1 MVIVSPLL
9 KTISKFGIF
18 QVNASCAGTGGN
30 PQFVSVS
37 LPANTVI
44 TNTSTGAGLLQ
55 GSQGQTITLSSLP
68 QSAIVSSSGMNSSL
82 YNKRS
87 KSYILQS
94 IGMAVQKRNFGIFFY
109 LSTNFI
115 SAPSSIV
122 AVQIECS
129 LLKFNQQDLNLL
141 NK

>member
-1 MVIVSPLL
+1 MPPLL
-9 KTISKFGIF
+9 KTVLKFVIF

-68 QSAIVSSSGMNSSL
+68 QSAIVSSSGMKPSL

-87 KSYILQS
+87 TSYILQS
-94 IGMAVQKRNFGIFFY
+94 IGMAVQKRNYGIFIC
-109 LSTNFI
+109 LSTDLI
-115 SAPSSIV
+115 SA
-122 AVQIECS
+122 A
-129 LLKFNQQDLNLL
+129 
-141 NK
+141 

>member
-1 MVIVSPLL
+1 MVIVPCLL
-9 KTISKFGIF
+9 KTVSKYGIF

-68 QSAIVSSSGMNSSL
+68 QSAIVSSSGTNSFL
-82 YNKRS
+82 YDKRS
-87 KSYILQS
+87 TSYILQS
-94 IGMAVQKRNFGIFFY
+94 IGMAVQKRNYRIVVY
-109 LSTNFI
+109 SSTNFV
-115 SAPSSIV
+115 SAASTSI

-129 LLKFNQQDLNLL
+129 LLKFNQ
-141 NK
+141 

>member
-68 QSAIVSSSGMNSSL
+68 QSAIVSSSGKNFSL
-82 YNKRS
+82 YNKWS
-87 KSYILQS
+87 TPYILQS
-94 IGMAVQKRNFGIFFY
+94 
-109 LSTNFI
+109 
-115 SAPSSIV
+115 
-122 AVQIECS
+122 
-129 LLKFNQQDLNLL
+129 
-141 NK
+141 

>member
-1 MVIVSPLL
+1 MVIDPRLL
-9 KTISKFGIF
+9 KIVSKYGIF

-68 QSAIVSSSGMNSSL
+68 QSAIVSSSGTNSFL
-82 YNKRS
+82 Y
-87 KSYILQS
+87 
-94 IGMAVQKRNFGIFFY
+94 
-109 LSTNFI
+109 
-115 SAPSSIV
+115 
-122 AVQIECS
+122 
-129 LLKFNQQDLNLL
+129 D
-141 NK
+141 